1 MADDVC
7 RMLLGDFLKSSWSCV
22 ETIVETLRVFKEEE
36 TRRKTVSLFRFI
48 KGRKVRKSFAGNRFF
63 LRGSVEYSNPQL
75 TLEEVQGIIG
85 ARMLETCG
93 NYFSRYGLHAPD
105 SADIGELCEAL
116 KKPSE
121 GHIIAF
127 LLNTDDIEPDRYS
140 MNPLK
145 ESIMASGQ
153 SAFPVA
159 YARTETLGIDQQFVD
174 KYAGNLIC
182 PSEVELIQNQLENAK
197 GSYVDFVD
205 SVKYA
210 QIEEISETFGVDL
223 GLYALRL
230 PIATLQAETKNDL
243 LHYIIRETHRDYESI
258 SQAYTCMRR
267 SMAKRTTLLTVPHS
281 PNGYGSKRAARG
293 RLHFEGTILKNVT
306 VKYRTTRL
314 YPNEIDPE
322 DVSIAKAEDS
332 FTVTGKELADYRFSR
347 TPSSP
352 QFFLYSL
359 ASPENAVL
367 WHGIGAFAAP
377 KLLQSYVSVRDYSRR
392 GQPIRDLNRK
402 YELWPEIPLQ
412 FNLVP
417 DHMWVH
423 PVHRNIDS
431 SIGCVEKLG
440 DLTRRGMK
448 VEKLSVLK

>member
-1 MADDVC
+1 MPDDLC
-7 RMLLGDFLKSSWSCV
+7 RMLTEDFLKSSWSCV
-22 ETIVETLRVFKEEE
+22 KTIVEKLKGFKEEE
-36 TRRKTVSLFRFI
+36 RQRKPVSLFRF
-48 KGRKVRKSFAGNRFF
+48 KNGQKVSQSFEGNNFF
-63 LRGSVEYSNPQL
+63 LRGSLEYSNPQL

-93 NYFSRYGLHAPD
+93 NYFHNYGLREPD
-105 SADIGELCEAL
+105 ANDVAEICEAL

-121 GHIIAF
+121 GPIIAF

-145 ESIMASGQ
+145 ESIVASGQ

-159 YARTETLGIDQQFVD
+159 YVKTEKLRIDQQFVD
-174 KYAGNLIC
+174 KYEGNLVC
-182 PSEVELIQNQLENAK
+182 NREVEPINHQLENAK

-210 QIEEISETFGVDL
+210 QMEKTSAAFGIDL
-223 GLYALRL
+223 GLYALRM
-230 PIATLQAETKNDL
+230 PIATLQAETKDDL
-243 LHYIIRETHRDYESI
+243 LHNIISETHRDYEAI
-258 SQAYTCMRR
+258 SQAYNCMRR

-281 PNGYGSKRAARG
+281 KKGYGSKRAARG
-293 RLHFEGTILKNVT
+293 KIHFEGTKLKSVSVT
-306 VKYRTTRL
+306 YRTTQL
-314 YPNEIDPE
+314 YPNEIDPD

-332 FTVTGKELADYRFSR
+332 FTVTGEKLADYSFSE

-359 ASPENAVL
+359 GSPENAVL

-377 KLLQSYVSVRDYSRR
+377 KLLRSYMSVRDVCRR
-392 GQPIRDLNRK
+392 RQLITDLQKK
-402 YELWPEIPLQ
+402 YGVTMDVPLQ

-417 DHMWVH
+417 AGMWVH
-423 PVHRNIDS
+423 PVHRNIDA
-431 SIGCVEKLG
+431 SIGCVENLA
-440 DLTRRGMK
+440 DLARRGMK
-448 VEKLSVLK
+448 LEYLSAFK

>member
-1 MADDVC
+1 MPDDLC
-7 RMLLGDFLKSSWSCV
+7 RTLVEDFLESSWTCIK
-22 ETIVETLRVFKEEE
+22 TIVEKLRGFKEEQKQ
-36 TRRKTVSLFRFI
+36 RKTVSLFRF
-48 KGRKVRKSFAGNRFF
+48 KNGQKVNQSFAGTNFF

-93 NYFSRYGLHAPD
+93 NYFSDNGLREPD
-105 SADIGELCEAL
+105 ADDVAEICEAL

-121 GHIIAF
+121 GPIIAF

-145 ESIMASGQ
+145 ESIVASGQ
-153 SAFPVA
+153 SAFPAA
-159 YARTETLGIDQQFVD
+159 YARTETLKTDQQFVD

-182 PSEVELIQNQLENAK
+182 KTEVDLINRQLESAK

-205 SVKYA
+205 SIKYA
-210 QIEEISETFGVDL
+210 QLEEISETFGVDS
-223 GLYALRL
+223 GIYALRM
-230 PIATLQAETKNDL
+230 PIATLQAETKDDL

-258 SQAYTCMRR
+258 SQAYNCMRR

-281 PNGYGSKRAARG
+281 NKGYGSKRAARG
-293 RLHFEGTILKNVT
+293 KLHFEGAKLKSVT
-306 VKYRTTRL
+306 VKYQTTRL
-314 YPNEIDPE
+314 YPNEIDTE
-322 DVSIAKAEDS
+322 DVSIAKGEDS
-332 FTVTGKELADYRFSR
+332 FTVAGEQLADYSFSE

-377 KLLQSYVSVRDYSRR
+377 KLLQSYVSVRESCKR
-392 GQPIRDLNRK
+392 GQPVRDLHQK
-402 YELWPEIPLQ
+402 YGVWTEVPLQ

-417 DHMWVH
+417 DHMWIH

-431 SIGCVEKLG
+431 SIGCVENLG
-440 DLTRRGMK
+440 DLARRGMK
-448 VEKLSVLK
+448 VEKLSSLG

>member
-1 MADDVC
+1 MADDICQTLVE
-7 RMLLGDFLKSSWSCV
+7 DFLQNSWPCV
-22 ETIVETLRVFKEEE
+22 KAIVKKLKGFKEAKKQ
-36 TRRKTVSLFRFI
+36 RKPVSTFKF
-48 KGRKVRKSFAGNRFF
+48 KNGRKVYRSFEGNNFF

-85 ARMLETCG
+85 ARILETCG
-93 NYFSRYGLHAPD
+93 NYLSNNDLQEPEASD
-105 SADIGELCEAL
+105 VVEICEAL

-121 GHIIAF
+121 GPLIAF

-145 ESIMASGQ
+145 ESMVTSGQ

-159 YARTETLGIDQQFVD
+159 YVSTENLKTDPHFVD

-182 PSEVELIQNQLENAK
+182 PSEVDLMNRYLENAK

-205 SVKYA
+205 SLKYT
-210 QIEEISETFGVDL
+210 QLEEMSEIFGMDL

-230 PIATLQAETKNDL
+230 PIAKLQTETKDNL
-243 LHYIIRETHRDYESI
+243 LHYIIRETHRDYNSI
-258 SQAYTCMRR
+258 SKAYNCMRR

-281 PNGYGSKRAARG
+281 DKGYGSKRAARG
-293 RLHFEGTILKNVT
+293 KLHFEGTKLKNVT
-306 VKYRTTRL
+306 VKYLTTRL

-322 DVSIAKAEDS
+322 DISIAKAEDS
-332 FTVTGKELADYRFSR
+332 FTVTGEELADYRFSK

-352 QFFLYSL
+352 QFFLYSI

-377 KLLQSYVSVRDYSRR
+377 KLLRSYMA
-392 GQPIRDLNRK
+392 IRDLCRRGELIRDLHQK
-402 YELWPEIPLQ
+402 YGVLTEIPLQ

-431 SIGCVEKLG
+431 SIGCVKDIKRLVQ
-440 DLTRRGMK
+440 RGMK
-448 VEKLSVLK
+448 LEHLPAFK

>member
-1 MADDVC
+1 MADNLC
-7 RMLLGDFLKSSWSCV
+7 QILLKDFLEKSWSSV
-22 ETIVETLRVFKEEE
+22 KAIVEKLNGFKEDAKQ
-36 TRRKTVSLFRFI
+36 RKPVSLFRF
-48 KGRKVRKSFAGNRFF
+48 KNGQKVNQNFEGTNFF

-93 NYFSRYGLHAPD
+93 NYFHDCGLREPD
-105 SADIGELCEAL
+105 AKDITEICEAL

-121 GHIIAF
+121 GPIIAF

-145 ESIMASGQ
+145 ESILTSGQ
-153 SAFPVA
+153 SAFPAA
-159 YARTETLGIDQQFVD
+159 YVETEKLRIDTQFVD
-174 KYAGNLIC
+174 KYEGNLIC
-182 PSEVELIQNQLENAK
+182 KSEVDLINRQLENSK

-210 QIEEISETFGVDL
+210 QMEEIADTFGVDL
-223 GLYALRL
+223 GLYALRM
-230 PIATLQAETKNDL
+230 PIATLQAETKDDL
-243 LHYIIRETHRDYESI
+243 LHRIISETHRDYESI
-258 SQAYTCMRR
+258 SHAYDCMRR

-281 PNGYGSKRAARG
+281 KKGYGSKRAARG
-293 RLHFEGTILKNVT
+293 KLHFEGTKLKSVSVN
-306 VKYRTTRL
+306 YRTTWL

-322 DVSIAKAEDS
+322 DVSIARAEDS
-332 FTVTGKELADYRFSR
+332 FTVAGEKLADYSFQE

-359 ASPENAVL
+359 GSPENAVL

-377 KLLQSYVSVRDYSRR
+377 KLLRSYVSVRDSCKR
-392 GQPIRDLNRK
+392 GQLIGDLRQK
-402 YELWPEIPLQ
+402 YGVCTDVPLQ

-417 DHMWVH
+417 DYMWVH
-423 PVHRNIDS
+423 PVHRNIDA
-431 SIGCVEKLG
+431 SIGCVENLSVLAG
-440 DLTRRGMK
+440 RGMK
-448 VEKLSVLK
+448 LEHLTAFK

>member
-7 RMLLGDFLKSSWSCV
+7 RTLVDDFLKSSWPCV
-22 ETIVETLRVFKEEE
+22 KTIVGKLKGFKEAQKQ
-36 TRRKTVSLFRFI
+36 RKPVSLFRF
-48 KGRKVRKSFAGNRFF
+48 KNDQKVNQSFEGTNFF

-85 ARMLETCG
+85 VRMLETCG
-93 NYFSRYGLHAPD
+93 NYFSNNDLREPETSDVAE
-105 SADIGELCEAL
+105 ICEAL

-121 GHIIAF
+121 GPLIAF

-145 ESIMASGQ
+145 ESIVASGQ

-159 YARTETLGIDQQFVD
+159 YVSTENLKTDPQFVD

-182 PSEVELIQNQLENAK
+182 PSEVDLINRQLESAK

-205 SVKYA
+205 SLKYA
-210 QIEEISETFGVDL
+210 QLEKISETFGIDL
-223 GLYALRL
+223 GLYALRM
-230 PIATLQAETKNDL
+230 PIATLQAETKGSL

-258 SQAYTCMRR
+258 SQAYNCMRR

-281 PNGYGSKRAARG
+281 NKGYGSKRAARG
-293 RLHFEGTILKNVT
+293 KLHFEGAKLKNVT
-306 VKYRTTRL
+306 VKYQTTRL

-332 FTVTGKELADYRFSR
+332 FTVTGEELADYRFSE

-377 KLLQSYVSVRDYSRR
+377 KLLRSYVAVRDSCRR
-392 GQPIRDLNRK
+392 GEPIRDLHQK
-402 YELWPEIPLQ
+402 YGVLTEIPLQ
-412 FNLVP
+412 LNLVP

-431 SIGCVEKLG
+431 SIGCVENLKSLA
-440 DLTRRGMK
+440 RRGMK
-448 VEKLSVLK
+448 LEHLAAFK

>member
-1 MADDVC
+1 MPDDLC
-7 RMLLGDFLKSSWSCV
+7 RTLVEDFLESSWPCMK
-22 ETIVETLRVFKEEE
+22 TIVEKLRGFEEAQKQ
-36 TRRKTVSLFRFI
+36 RKPVSLFRF
-48 KGRKVRKSFAGNRFF
+48 KNGQKVNQRFEGTNFF

-93 NYFSRYGLHAPD
+93 NYFSDNGLREPD
-105 SADIGELCEAL
+105 ADDVAEICEAL

-121 GHIIAF
+121 GPIIAF

-145 ESIMASGQ
+145 ESIVASGQ
-153 SAFPVA
+153 SAFPAA
-159 YARTETLGIDQQFVD
+159 YARTEKLGIDPQFVD

-182 PSEVELIQNQLENAK
+182 TSEVDLINRQLESAE

-205 SVKYA
+205 SLKYA
-210 QIEEISETFGVDL
+210 QLEEISETFGVDL
-223 GLYALRL
+223 GIYALRM
-230 PIATLQAETKNDL
+230 PIETLQAETKDEL

-258 SQAYTCMRR
+258 SQAYNCMRR

-281 PNGYGSKRAARG
+281 KKGYGSKRAARG
-293 RLHFEGTILKNVT
+293 KLHFEGSKLKSVT
-306 VKYRTTRL
+306 VKYQTTRL

-322 DVSIAKAEDS
+322 DVSIAKGEDS
-332 FTVTGKELADYRFSR
+332 FTVTGEQLADYSFSE

-377 KLLQSYVSVRDYSRR
+377 KLLQSYVSVRESCKR
-392 GQPIRDLNRK
+392 GQPIRDLHQK
-402 YELWPEIPLQ
+402 YGVWTEVPLQ

-417 DHMWVH
+417 DHMWIH

-431 SIGCVEKLG
+431 SIGCVEKLE
-440 DLTRRGMK
+440 DLARRGMK
-448 VEKLSVLK
+448 VEKLSVLE